1 MLLREIVDRSSIGG
15 TEGNMVL
22 YFQKIHIFIFG
33 NIVPTHKSAR
43 ILCVKKPLLWY
54 SSCVSKCVCWCAG
67 RRGVQIHLYDDIY
80 RRGGWG

>member
-54 SSCVSKCVCWCAG
+54 SCILCVKMCMLVCWKE
-67 RRGVQIHLYDDIY
+67 RGSDSFI
-80 RRGGWG
+80 